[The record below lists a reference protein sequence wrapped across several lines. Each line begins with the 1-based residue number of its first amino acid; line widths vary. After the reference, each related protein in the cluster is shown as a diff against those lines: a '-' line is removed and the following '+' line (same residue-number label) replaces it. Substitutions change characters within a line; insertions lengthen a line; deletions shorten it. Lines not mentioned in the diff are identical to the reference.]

1 MARHNRNGTGTDQ
14 RGFEYQISYQPDWL
28 RQVKVSRPLPNG
40 RRSTMILFRNPLE
53 VRERPPGRKV
63 RTRIRCPEQKVDV
76 EVAVKDGRR
85 GVARV
90 SVACTVDS
98 PDGDGSEEVV
108 FTLVDALPPAP

>member
-1 MARHNRNGTGTDQ
+1 VARHNRNGTGTDQ

-40 RRSTMILFRNPLE
+40 RRSTMILFRNPSE

-76 EVAVKDGRR
+76 EVAVHDGRR

-90 SVACTVDS
+90 SVACTVAA
-98 PDGDGSEEVV
+98 PDGEGSEEVV
-108 FTLVDALPPAP
+108 FTLVDDLPSAR